1 MNNKGLLLI
10 VQHRMQA
17 GNLSEIMFFKT
28 HCLVPKKGQTVQHLC
43 WGDTELV
50 NHCHFYYAQAEYHRT
65 SKAKHLLSEKND
77 LRSRAFFFFP
87 TQFEILCI

>member
-28 HCLVPKKGQTVQHLC
+28 HCLVPKEGQTVQHLC
-43 WGDTELV
+43 
-50 NHCHFYYAQAEYHRT
+50 
-65 SKAKHLLSEKND
+65 
-77 LRSRAFFFFP
+77 
-87 TQFEILCI
+87 